1 MFHSPEQQDNRWSEA
16 KLDTEM
22 SDDEVR
28 QLFDAKVAKLNEE
41 QRSASVNGKSVQIS
55 QSFSLSRR
63 GRRVTFSWWKGRA
76 GSRNCPPG

>member
-41 QRSASVNGKSVQIS
+41 QRSASVSGKSVQIT
-55 QSFSLSRR
+55 QSFLPSRR
-63 GRRVTFSWWKGRA
+63 GCGLTFSWWKGLTERR
-76 GSRNCPPG
+76 SCPPG

>member
-41 QRSASVNGKSVQIS
+41 QRSASVSGKSVQVS
-55 QSFSLSRR
+55 KSFSPSRR
-63 GRRVTFSWWKGRA
+63 GRGLTFSWWKGLGGLRN
-76 GSRNCPPG
+76 GSHG

>member
-1 MFHSPEQQDNRWSEA
+1 MFHSPEQHDKPLSEA
-16 KLDTEM
+16 KSVSEL

-41 QRSASVNGKSVQIS
+41 QRSASVSGKSVQIS
-55 QSFSLSRR
+55 QSLSPSRR
-63 GRRVTFSWWKGRA
+63 GRRLRFSWWKGFA